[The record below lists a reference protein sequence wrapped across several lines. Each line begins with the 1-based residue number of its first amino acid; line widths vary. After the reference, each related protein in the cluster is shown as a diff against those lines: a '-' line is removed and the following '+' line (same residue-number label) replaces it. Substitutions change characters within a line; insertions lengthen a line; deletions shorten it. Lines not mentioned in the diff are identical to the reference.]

1 MEVLPSYLEFHL
13 PTTIHVGPIL
23 KSAIDLNRA
32 LEIESIRGFV
42 NRISF
47 GNSLGNIQIHL
58 RVGWRD
64 MKLVVTWSVF

>member
-1 MEVLPSYLEFHL
+1 MEVLPCYLEFHL
-13 PTTIHVGPIL
+13 PTAIGIGPIL

-58 RVGWRD
+58 RVGGGD
-64 MKLVVTWSVF
+64 MELVVSWSVF